1 MNTTHAAG
9 GRYYSVDAARSD
21 EGYDASDVETD
32 FLGEEIDFA
41 EAELNSAD
49 DLAAGPV
56 GAGAGADEDEDVD
69 PTDTE
74 IARDMLDFIEAS
86 PSMFHSAASICDW
99 LDDAGFTYL
108 PESTAWDLEPGGAYY
123 TQRNGSSVIAW
134 QVGEGVP
141 VPAAGAQ
148 QADFRF
154 ADELDCP
161 AYHFQVAASH
171 ADSPTFKVKAVPE
184 LDGAGESLRLNVE
197 AYGGMID
204 YSWFDR
210 PLGLAGRVLV
220 REDVDEQGV
229 DGATGADGAA
239 DADAAVTP
247 VAIHSRLLFID
258 RPVAIIP
265 SLAIHMDREVN
276 KGFAPNRQVDLCPL
290 FSAGELKAGAFD
302 ALVARELGVRPD
314 QVLARD
320 LFLVNLQPAQV
331 WGEGEE
337 FVSSPRLDDLMCAYT
352 SLSAFLQVG
361 APLENRISVYCCFDN
376 EEVGSNTKQGAMS
389 TLLRD
394 TLERINQSLGFSSQD
409 LRRALAVSFM
419 VSCDNAHAVHPNRPE
434 RADERNRCVLN
445 GGLVIKEAA
454 NQAYCTDAFSRA
466 VFAALLDRAGVPRQT
481 FANKSDMAGG
491 STLGN
496 LSNMQVSMHGVDV
509 GCAQLAMHSSY
520 ETAGARDV
528 AHAIAAFEA
537 FYEADVH
544 IDGAQAALL
553 A

>member
-1 MNTTHAAG
+1 MRDTTLLMW
-9 GRYYSVDAARSD
+9 RPISSARRSI
-21 EGYDASDVETD
+21 SQRRSS
-32 FLGEEIDFA
+32 IP
-41 EAELNSAD
+41 AD

-56 GAGAGADEDEDVD
+56 GAGAGADEDEDEDVD

-171 ADSPTFKVKAVPE
+171 ADSPTFKVKAVSE

-220 REDVDEQGV
+220 REDVDEQGA

-247 VAIHSRLLFID
+247 VAIRSRLLFID
-258 RPVAIIP
+258 RPVATSQASPSTWIARSTRASRPIARSISARCSPRASSRPARSTP
-265 SLAIHMDREVN
+265 SLPASW
-276 KGFAPNRQVDLCPL
+276 AC
-290 FSAGELKAGAFD
+290 
-302 ALVARELGVRPD
+302 VRIK
-314 QVLARD
+314 
-320 LFLVNLQPAQV
+320 
-331 WGEGEE
+331 
-337 FVSSPRLDDLMCAYT
+337 C
-352 SLSAFLQVG
+352 
-361 APLENRISVYCCFDN
+361 
-376 EEVGSNTKQGAMS
+376 
-389 TLLRD
+389 LRA
-394 TLERINQSLGFSSQD
+394 TCSW
-409 LRRALAVSFM
+409 
-419 VSCDNAHAVHPNRPE
+419 
-434 RADERNRCVLN
+434 
-445 GGLVIKEAA
+445 
-454 NQAYCTDAFSRA
+454 
-466 VFAALLDRAGVPRQT
+466 
-481 FANKSDMAGG
+481 
-491 STLGN
+491 
-496 LSNMQVSMHGVDV
+496 
-509 GCAQLAMHSSY
+509 
-520 ETAGARDV
+520 
-528 AHAIAAFEA
+528 
-537 FYEADVH
+537 
-544 IDGAQAALL
+544 
-553 A
+553 

>member
-1 MNTTHAAG
+1 MYTTHAAG

-32 FLGEEIDFA
+32 FLSEEIDFA

-56 GAGAGADEDEDVD
+56 GAGADEGEGEDVD

-108 PESTAWDLEPGGAYY
+108 PESAAWDLEPGGAYY

-141 VPAAGAQ
+141 APAAGAQ

-154 ADELDCP
+154 TDELDCP

-220 REDVDEQGV
+220 REDMDEE
-229 DGATGADGAA
+229 GADGTA

>member
-1 MNTTHAAG
+1 MYTTHAAG

-32 FLGEEIDFA
+32 FLSEEIDFA

-56 GAGAGADEDEDVD
+56 GAGADEGEGEDVD

-99 LDDAGFTYL
+99 LDDDGFTYL
-108 PESTAWDLEPGGAYY
+108 PESAAWDLEPGGAYY

-141 VPAAGAQ
+141 APAAGAQ

-154 ADELDCP
+154 TDELDCP
-161 AYHFQVAASH
+161 AYHFQVTASH

-220 REDVDEQGV
+220 REDMDEE
-229 DGATGADGAA
+229 GADGAA

-409 LRRALAVSFM
+409 LRRALAASFM

>member
-1 MNTTHAAG
+1 MCGEPAAVSANA
-9 GRYYSVDAARSD
+9 GRDYMDAKAYVMD
-21 EGYDASDVETD
+21 DAIDPKIDPANEGPDS
-32 FLGEEIDFA
+32 
-41 EAELNSAD
+41 
-49 DLAAGPV
+49 
-56 GAGAGADEDEDVD
+56 D
-69 PTDTE
+69 PTDAE

-86 PSMFHSAASICDW
+86 PSMFHSAAAICDW
-99 LDDAGFTYL
+99 LDDAGFSYL
-108 PESTAWDLEPGGAYY
+108 PESAAWDLKPGGAYY

-134 QVGEGVP
+134 QVGENIPDPDVEHLQSG
-141 VPAAGAQ
+141 ASLAGES
-148 QADFRF
+148 DR
-154 ADELDCP
+154 P
-161 AYHFQVAASH
+161 AYHFQVTASH

-220 REDVDEQGV
+220 REDTDEDRVDEDSTAASAHGEGAHGV
-229 DGATGADGAA
+229 GDADAGNAVAASTTAAA
-239 DADAAVTP
+239 DADVAP
-247 VAIHSRLLFID
+247 VAIRSRLLFID

-302 ALVARELGVRPD
+302 ALIARELGVRPD

-320 LFLVNLQPAQV
+320 VFLVNLQPAQV
-331 WGEGEE
+331 WGEGDE

-352 SLSAFLQVG
+352 SLSAFLQTG
-361 APLENRISVYCCFDN
+361 APAESRISVYCCFDN

-394 TLERINQSLGFSSQD
+394 TLERINESLGFSSQD
-409 LRRALAVSFM
+409 LRRAIAASFM

-466 VFAALLDRAGVPRQT
+466 VFSALLDRADIPRQA
-481 FANKSDMAGG
+481 FANKSDAAGG

-537 FYEADVH
+537 FYEADVR
-544 IDGAQAALL
+544 IDGARSALL

>member
-56 GAGAGADEDEDVD
+56 GAGADEDEDEDVD

-220 REDVDEQGV
+220 REDVDEQGA

-434 RADERNRCVLN
+434 RVDERNRCVLN

>member
-1 MNTTHAAG
+1 MV
-9 GRYYSVDAARSD
+9 REIMKD
-21 EGYDASDVETD
+21 EV
-32 FLGEEIDFA
+32 FLA
-41 EAELNSAD
+41 EASEKAT
-49 DLAAGPV
+49 A
-56 GAGAGADEDEDVD
+56 E
-69 PTDTE
+69 DTE

-108 PESTAWDLEPGGAYY
+108 PESAAWDLEPGGAYY

-141 VPAAGAQ
+141 APAAGAQ
-148 QADFRF
+148 QTDFRF

-171 ADSPTFKVKAVPE
+171 ADSPTFKVKAAPE

-220 REDVDEQGV
+220 REDVDEE
-229 DGATGADGAA
+229 GADGAA
-239 DADAAVTP
+239 DADAAVMP

-320 LFLVNLQPAQV
+320 LFLVNLQPAKV

-409 LRRALAVSFM
+409 LRRALAASFM

-544 IDGAQAALL
+544 IDGAHSALL